1 MLNTQLKQV
10 RSFYKAFSIPFN
22 IEPTNISKDRYILR
36 NELMDEENSEYLVA
50 CKENNITE
58 IADALTDQAYI
69 LFGSFVE
76 HGMQYK
82 FEELF
87 AEVNRSNMS
96 KLDENGKPIY
106 RNVGKVLKSKGY
118 FKPDFSKIL

>member
-106 RNVGKVLKSKGY
+106 RNDGKVLKSKGY

>member
-10 RSFYKAFSIPFN
+10 RDFFKAFSIPFN
-22 IEPTNISKDRYILR
+22 TEPTNISKDRYLLR
-36 NELMDEENSEYLVA
+36 YELAQEELDEYLVA

-106 RNVGKVLKSKGY
+106 RKDGKVMKGKGY
-118 FKPDFSKIL
+118 FKPDFSRIL